1 MYISGPSPKFAVL
14 PTGHKSRP
22 NHIFCFYKNAS
33 SRDFYI
39 MTLLLTNKFNQGST
53 NLGMSAMKRK
63 DLRQKK
69 MLLTLTS
76 FALISQVVE
85 LLNMQHFSEALSF
98 SPIKSLYI
106 IIYIK
111 PWIISCFDICECDFS
126 SLKTQTNDRHTQ
138 LIIAE
143 LQGCVLHVF

>member
-1 MYISGPSPKFAVL
+1 MNFKAVLALPKTAGSALTHKSISFIELFGALYMYISGPSPKFAVL

-85 LLNMQHFSEALSF
+85 LHIKYAAFFRSLIFFPNQILIYYYLYKALDHILF
-98 SPIKSLYI
+98 
-106 IIYIK
+106 
-111 PWIISCFDICECDFS
+111 
-126 SLKTQTNDRHTQ
+126 
-138 LIIAE
+138 
-143 LQGCVLHVF
+143 